1 MGRQLNPNRSSQAP
15 SFIIVGQINGVG
27 IPPPVN
33 NGIRTFNSMVRSW
46 FYERR
51 LYNYT
56 TNECAIDTFCNAY
69 KQVSKHYIKGE
80 NCFCKK
86 YFVWFQ
92 ILYIGNKAAVTIS
105 AHSFHSD

>member
-1 MGRQLNPNRSSQAP
+1 MDCQLNPNRSSQAP

-33 NGIRTFNSMVRSW
+33 NGMRTFTSMVRSW

-56 TNECAIDTFCNAY
+56 TNECAIDTFCDAY
-69 KQVSKHYIKGE
+69 KQVSKYYSKGE
-80 NCFCKK
+80 FFFVKSILCGFK
-86 YFVWFQ
+86 YCTSV
-92 ILYIGNKAAVTIS
+92 NVTIS
-105 AHSFHSD
+105 AHSLQSD